1 MGSLVAIPLLDLL
14 PTRPVL
20 LGCLSV
26 QIIALAAFTYATA
39 WGQLALARFLSGASQ
54 VIITILLPV
63 WVDAFAPSDSK
74 TTWMTLI
81 IVAAPKGMLAGYGL
95 SALLM
100 TYN

>member
-1 MGSLVAIPLLDLL
+1 M
-14 PTRPVL
+14 
-20 LGCLSV
+20 
-26 QIIALAAFTYATA
+26 
-39 WGQLALARFLSGASQ
+39 ARFLSGASQ

-63 WVDAFAPSDSK
+63 WVDAFAPSESK

-100 TYN
+100 TINEESALWWPFYIVILIIMIQMVILFMI

>member
-1 MGSLVAIPLLDLL
+1 M
-14 PTRPVL
+14 
-20 LGCLSV
+20 
-26 QIIALAAFTYATA
+26 
-39 WGQLALARFLSGASQ
+39 ARFLSGASQ

-100 TYN
+100 TMNEESALWWPFYIVILIIMIQMVILFMI

>member
-1 MGSLVAIPLLDLL
+1 M
-14 PTRPVL
+14 
-20 LGCLSV
+20 
-26 QIIALAAFTYATA
+26 
-39 WGQLALARFLSGASQ
+39 ARFLSGASQ

-100 TYN
+100 TMNEESALWWPFYIVIFIIMIQMVILFMI